1 MADCALLFWH
11 RSAKC
16 LSTFPNS
23 YYVARVGD
31 FIRETAEAV
40 LGALATKSAFAVDP
54 SQRDAWVGEIAI
66 LKSNGVNGD
75 ALPSGW

>member
-1 MADCALLFWH
+1 
-11 RSAKC
+11 
-16 LSTFPNS
+16 
-23 YYVARVGD
+23 VGD